1 MKHWERLYQPEP
13 LHILITGAAGQIG
26 YNLCFLISRGF
37 LFDNEIILHLY
48 DINENALKGLE
59 MELTDCNFPK
69 LKGIV
74 YGTEIEKVFKDV
86 EIAIIV
92 AGIPRKQGM
101 QRSDLI
107 QVNKKIMEINGKALG
122 MYAHKDCRVLVVANP
137 ANTNAL
143 VIKNT
148 SKLPAHHISALTR
161 LDQNRAVQFVAN
173 EMKTK
178 SEFVHNVIIWGN
190 HSNTMVPDL
199 TFAYAANENGIQP
212 LSSVVEDIDLFNEN
226 VRKRGE
232 EVINARK
239 ASSAGSAANA
249 ICQHLKDWLLGTENG
264 IMTSMAVW
272 SNGEYDI
279 SKGIYFSMPVT
290 CSFGEYQVVEHLKL
304 NNNVKEQIV
313 LSEIELLDERK
324 VIE

>member
-1 MKHWERLYQPEP
+1 
-13 LHILITGAAGQIG
+13 
-26 YNLCFLISRGF
+26 
-37 LFDNEIILHLY
+37 
-48 DINENALKGLE
+48 
-59 MELTDCNFPK
+59 MELIDCNFPK

-74 YGTEIEKVFKDV
+74 IGTDIEKVFQNV

-92 AGIPRKQGM
+92 AGIPRRQGM

-122 MYAHKDCRVLVVANP
+122 KYANKDCRVVVVANP

-148 SKLPAHHISALTR
+148 SKLPANHISALTR
-161 LDQNRAVQFVAN
+161 LDQNRATQFVAN

-199 TFAYAANENGIQP
+199 TFAYSADQNGIKP

-249 ICQHLKDWLLGTENG
+249 ICQHLKDWLIGTENG

-272 SNGEYDI
+272 SNGEYNI

-290 CSFGEYQVVEHLKL
+290 CSFGEYHVVTDLKVQQTIQDQL
-304 NNNVKEQIV
+304 A
-313 LSEIELLDERK
+313 LSELELIEERK
-324 VIE
+324 VVE

>member
-1 MKHWERLYQPEP
+1 MNKWERLYSPEP

-37 LFDNEIILHLY
+37 VFENDIILHLY
-48 DINENALKGLE
+48 DINEQALRGLE
-59 MELTDCNFPK
+59 MELIDCNFPK
-69 LKGIV
+69 VKGIII
-74 YGTEIEKVFKDV
+74 GTDIERVFTNV

-122 MYAHKDCRVLVVANP
+122 KYAHKDVRVVVVANP

-143 VIKNT
+143 VIQKT
-148 SKLPAHHISALTR
+148 SQISPYHITALTR
-161 LDQNRAVQFVAN
+161 LDQNRAIQFVAH
-173 EMKTK
+173 EMKTE
-178 SEFVHNVIIWGN
+178 SEFIHNVLIWGN
-190 HSNTMVPDL
+190 HSNTMVPDI
-199 TFAYAANENGIQP
+199 TFGYCANEKGIMPIQ
-212 LSSVVEDIDLFNEN
+212 SFVEDVDLFIQN

-249 ICQHLKDWLLGTENG
+249 ICQHLKDWLCGTENG
-264 IMTSMAVW
+264 IMTSMGIW
-272 SNGEYDI
+272 SSGEYNI
-279 SKGIYFSMPVT
+279 SKGIYYSMPVT
-290 CSFGEYQVVEHLKL
+290 CAFGEYTVVKDLTIDEK
-304 NNNVKEQIV
+304 VKDGMV
-313 LSEIELLDERK
+313 LSELELLDEK
-324 VIE
+324 AVIE